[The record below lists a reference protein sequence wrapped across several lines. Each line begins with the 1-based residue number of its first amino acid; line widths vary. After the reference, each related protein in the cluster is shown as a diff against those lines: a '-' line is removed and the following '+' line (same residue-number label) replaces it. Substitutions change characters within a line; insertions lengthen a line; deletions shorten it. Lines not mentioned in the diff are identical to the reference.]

1 MQFLVLVI
9 LWEVAVQSMILIRAI
24 KDTTIRIITSMV
36 FMAVPILNVHVVIIH
51 TLACIIGY
59 NHAVQENGLYNSS

>member
-9 LWEVAVQSMILIRAI
+9 LWEVAVQSMILIRTI
-24 KDTTIRIITSMV
+24 KDATMRIIISMI
-36 FMAVPILNVHVVIIH
+36 FMTVPILNIHVVIIH